1 MTSVVG
7 PPSYEPE
14 ANRSGARF
22 GKYRLIREIAI
33 GGMAKIYLAAI
44 DGPGGFSKMC
54 VIKRILPEHH
64 NFQEFSRMFVTE
76 ARVAAL
82 LNHPHIVQVFDFG
95 QVSSEYYIAME
106 WVDGASLETLMQK
119 AFAQGVIPGVHFAL
133 RVATP
138 LCEALNYAHAAHL
151 PDGPDLHLVH
161 RDLTPGNVLLANNG
175 VVKLTDFGVVKVSL
189 DEDKTSVGVV
199 KGKFAYM
206 SPEQV
211 RGDPI
216 DKRSDIYALGIILYE
231 LSTGQWLFRRA
242 QLTEVITAV
251 SLGNIPPP
259 SAIVSDVP
267 PEFERIVM
275 KALATAPDA
284 RYDNARDMLND
295 LERFQAQ
302 AQWTGGSREVVA
314 LMQAVLPPPDPR
326 RYEPVPGA
334 AMPPDVRDSD
344 HEEDSIR
351 VEADELIEV
360 DSVDADG
367 HSRSDW
373 ILWASVAFGGAAT
386 VALWFWLLK

>member
-1 MTSVVG
+1 MASVVG
-7 PPSYEPE
+7 PPAYEQE

-54 VIKRILPEHH
+54 VVKRILPEHSH
-64 NFQEFSRMFVTE
+64 FAEFSRMFVTE

-95 QVSSEYYIAME
+95 QVASEYYIAME

-119 AFAQGVIPGVHFAL
+119 AFQQGVIPGVRFAL
-133 RVATP
+133 RIATP
-138 LCEALNYAHAAHL
+138 LCEALHYAHAARL
-151 PDGPDLHLVH
+151 PDGPELNLVH
-161 RDLTPGNVLLANNG
+161 RDLTPGNVLLALNG
-175 VVKLTDFGVVKVSL
+175 VVKLTDFGVVKVTL
-189 DEDKTSVGVV
+189 GGDQTSVGVV

-231 LSTGQWLFRRA
+231 LATGQWLFRRA

-259 SAIVSDVP
+259 STIVPDVP

-275 KALATAPDA
+275 KALAVKADDRYATAREMA
-284 RYDNARDMLND
+284 TD

-302 AQWTGGSREVVA
+302 AQWTASSREVVA

-334 AMPPDVRDSD
+334 ALPPDLGDTVP
-344 HEEDSIR
+344 EEPSIN

-360 DSVDADG
+360 DADDEHG
-367 HSRSDW
+367 HRDW
-373 ILWASVAFGGAAT
+373 VLWASVAAGATAT
-386 VALWFWLLK
+386 LALWFWLLS